1 LSAVAEDLDR
11 LFVGVPV
18 PPEALASCAALLDV
32 VRARHGAR
40 GIRWV
45 STENLH
51 LTLRFLGLLPPS
63 AVPAMAAAVTAAAT
77 GAKPF
82 EVELAGGGAF
92 PGDRRPRAIWL
103 GMEHGADELETISRA
118 LDAALVRSGM
128 PGDDRP
134 FRPHLTVA
142 RTDAAGTAGS
152 LAVAAALREAAA
164 DWRVRFIA
172 DRVVLYRSHLGGG
185 PPRYEPV
192 HEVRLGA

>member
-1 LSAVAEDLDR
+1 MAEVLDR
-11 LFVGVPV
+11 LFVGVPL
-18 PPEALASCAALLDV
+18 PPAALAACADLMDG
-32 VRARHGAR
+32 VRARHGGH

-63 AVPAMAAAVTAAAT
+63 AIPAMSDAVDVAAGGRTA
-77 GAKPF
+77 F
-82 EVELAGGGAF
+82 EVELAEAGAF

-103 GMEHGADELETISRA
+103 GMERGADELGAISRA
-118 LDAALVRSGM
+118 LDVALVRAGM
-128 PGDDRP
+128 PSDDRP

-164 DWRVRFIA
+164 GWRVSFTA
-172 DRVVLYRSHLGGG
+172 DRVVLYRSRLGGG

-192 HEVRLGA
+192 HVAGLAG

>member
-1 LSAVAEDLDR
+1 MAEDLDR

-18 PPEALASCAALLDV
+18 PAGALADCAALLDQ
-32 VRARHGAR
+32 VRAGHGGR

-63 AVPAMAAAVTAAAT
+63 RIEAMAGAVDAAAV
-77 GAKPF
+77 GRSSFP
-82 EVELAGGGAF
+82 VELAGAGAF
-92 PGDRRPRAIWL
+92 PGSRRPRAIWL
-103 GMEHGADELETISRA
+103 GMERGAEELGGILRA
-118 LDAALVRSGM
+118 LDTALVQTGM
-128 PGDDRP
+128 AADDRP
-134 FRPHLTVA
+134 FLPHLTVA

-152 LAVAAALREAAA
+152 LAVAAALREAAEG
-164 DWRVRFIA
+164 WRTTFTA

-192 HEVRLGA
+192 HEARLVG